1 MLKEKWEICTE
12 NSNYEISNLGKVRN
26 AKTKKELI
34 QGNNG
39 HNYKNV
45 MLYNKGKSKMCYV
58 HRLVALA
65 FIENSENKPQINHKD
80 GNKYNNCVDN
90 LEWVTPQENL
100 KHAIKNGLRPV
111 TERMRENARTQLKNL
126 TREQLIKGRCKL
138 NNIIKQKNDK
148 GLMRWE
154 SRNQFKPLYCI
165 ELHKVF
171 LCSSRVEEKLGIK
184 KGTIQKAMNKNYKT
198 CSGYHWKYIHNYN
211 HFK

>member
-1 MLKEKWEICTE
+1 MEEIFLTCE
-12 NSNYEISNLGKVRN
+12 GLPNYEISNFGRLKNKRTKHIRS
-26 AKTKKELI
+26 AKDN
-34 QGNNG
+34 GNGYLYTSINI
-39 HNYKNV
+39 NKTRKNF
-45 MLYNKGKSKMCYV
+45 YI
-58 HRLVALA
+58 HRLVARA
-65 FIENSENKPQINHKD
+65 FIPNPDNRLQVNHKD
-80 GNKYNNCVDN
+80 GNKYNNCAEN
-90 LEWVTPQENL
+90 LEWVTPRENL

-111 TERMRENARTQLKNL
+111 TEKMRENARTQLKNL

-184 KGTIQKAMNKNYKT
+184 KGTIQKAMNKDYKT
-198 CSGYHWKYIHNYN
+198 CGGYHWKYIHNYN